1 MNMKWI
7 PVGVIVCC
15 VAFIAAADEP
25 PKPADFAYRMTLTT
39 DGTGALYEVTLPAAV
54 YRRLTRNDAGDMRVF
69 NAGGEVIPHGLRR
82 PKAVEVSPERI
93 LLTPFPVYTSSGE
106 IDSGMTLNVRK
117 DRSGQ
122 VIHIETRES
131 GKADRK
137 LAALVFDTE
146 KLKQAVRALE
156 LEWAQA
162 PMEFVGQMTLE
173 ASDDLTHW
181 RTLARASVAHLTYE
195 GQQLER
201 RRIEFAPHKAN
212 YLRLTWPARQETP
225 EVKRAALE
233 LAGDAPV
240 PARHWIALI
249 AAGHGE
255 EQGEYLF
262 TLPGRMSVDRARLV
276 LAQTNS
282 LVRVE
287 LLARENSS
295 AKWVRH
301 AQGPVYRLAIGTES
315 LESPDLRMTAAPAPR
330 QWLLRVTPSDGLGAY
345 PPALELGWLPH
356 DLIFA
361 AQGAGPYQLAY
372 GAAGVGPVNFPMP
385 ALLAEIEKQDKNTL
399 IHKAEPGPETVLG
412 GEDSLARQSD
422 WKKIALWA
430 ALVAAVGLLAWM
442 ARRLMTQMRSSQ

>member
-1 MNMKWI
+1 MKWI
-7 PVGVIVCC
+7 TFGVIVCC
-15 VAFIAAADEP
+15 VALPATADEP
-25 PKPADFAYRMTLTT
+25 PKPADFAYSMTLTT

-54 YRRLTRNDAGDMRVF
+54 YRRLTRHDAGDLRVF

-82 PKAVEVSPERI
+82 PKAAEVAPER
-93 LLTPFPVYTSSGE
+93 LPFTPFPVYTSSGE

-122 VIHIETRES
+122 VIHIETREA

-137 LAALVFDTE
+137 LAALVLDTG

-156 LEWAQA
+156 IEWAQA
-162 PMEFVGQMTLE
+162 PKEFVGQMTLE

-181 RTLARASVAHLTYE
+181 RMLARASVAHITYG

-212 YLRLTWPARQETP
+212 YLRLTWPPRQETP
-225 EVKRAALE
+225 EIKHVMLE

-240 PARHWIALI
+240 PARHWTALS
-249 AAGHGE
+249 AAGPGDS
-255 EQGEYLF
+255 QGEYVF
-262 TLPGRMSVDRARLV
+262 TLPGRVPADRARLM
-276 LAQTNS
+276 LAQSNS

-287 LLARENSS
+287 LLARENPS
-295 AKWVRH
+295 AQWVRY
-301 AQGPVYRLAIGTES
+301 AEGPVYRLAIGAET
-315 LESPDLRMTAAPAPR
+315 LESPELRMTTVPAPR
-330 QWLLRVTPSDGLGAY
+330 HWLLRVTPPNGLGAH
-345 PPALELGWLPH
+345 PPTLEFGWLPH
-356 DLIFA
+356 ELIFT
-361 AQGAGPYQLAY
+361 AQGDGPYQLAY

-399 IHKAEPGPETVLG
+399 ILKAEVGPETVLG
-412 GEDSLARQSD
+412 GEGRLARQPD
-422 WKKIALWA
+422 WKKAMLWA
-430 ALVAAVGLLAWM
+430 VLVAAVGLLAWM

>member
-1 MNMKWI
+1 MKWI
-7 PVGVIVCC
+7 IFGVIVGC
-15 VAFIAAADEP
+15 VAFPAAADEP
-25 PKPADFAYRMTLTT
+25 PKPADFAYSMTLTT
-39 DGTGALYEVTLPAAV
+39 DGMGALYEVTLPAAV
-54 YRRLTRNDAGDMRVF
+54 YRRLTRHDAGDLRVF

-82 PKAVEVSPERI
+82 PKVTEVVPERVS
-93 LLTPFPVYTSSGE
+93 LTPFPVYTSSGE
-106 IDSGMTLNVRK
+106 IVGGTTLNVRK

-146 KLKQAVRALE
+146 KLKQPVRALE

-162 PMEFVGQMTLE
+162 PKEFVGQMTLE

-181 RTLARASVAHLTYE
+181 RMLARASVVHLTYA

-225 EVKRAALE
+225 EVKHAMLE

-240 PARHWIALI
+240 PVRHWTALS
-249 AAGHGE
+249 AEGPGE
-255 EQGEYLF
+255 KQGEYVF
-262 TLPGRMSVDRARLV
+262 TLPGRVPADRARLM

-295 AKWVRH
+295 AKWVRY
-301 AQGPVYRLAIGTES
+301 ADGPVYRLAIGMES
-315 LESPDLRMTAAPAPR
+315 LESPELCMTTAPAPR
-330 QWLLRVTPSDGLGAY
+330 HWLLRVTPPDGLGAN
-345 PPALELGWLPH
+345 PPILELGWVPH
-356 DLIFA
+356 DLLFA

-399 IHKAEPGPETVLG
+399 IRKAEVGPETVLG
-412 GEDSLARQSD
+412 GEGRLARQSD

-442 ARRLMTQMRSSQ
+442 ARRLMTQLRSSQ